1 MAYTPQKTS
10 GYSKPAQKQT
20 EATPAPKADAA
31 TATPA
36 VNGEKRMPVGNLYV
50 QGPEEE
56 KKTKLTGLFKEVSKA
71 GQVYYRGKSDNGDKF
86 IVFLD

>member
-1 MAYTPQKTS
+1 MAYTKPS
-10 GYSKPAQKQT
+10 SYSKPAAKT
-20 EATPAPKADAA
+20 EAAPVAKTEAAAPAA
-31 TATPA
+31 
-36 VNGEKRMPVGNLYV
+36 GEKRMPVGNLYV